1 MILIE
6 LPTMRQMNN
15 ISISLMPFL
24 CENIHGQVRGAQ
36 GGLEMVRNT
45 KVILKIF
52 SKSLL
57 EKRTSFK
64 FISKCFERLCDCHYF
79 LDDFD

>member
-1 MILIE
+1 
-6 LPTMRQMNN
+6 
-15 ISISLMPFL
+15 
-24 CENIHGQVRGAQ
+24 
-36 GGLEMVRNT
+36 MVRNT

-57 EKRTSFK
+57 EKRNSFK

-79 LDDFD
+79 QIILIELRTMQQMNSISLTPFLCESIDGQVRGPWRGEGEGGLV